1 MTVATPSR
9 ESMVPE
15 RQRFDVA
22 RIREDFPI
30 LRQRIR
36 GKPLVYLDNAATTQ
50 KPRSVIDAIVRF
62 YTQDCSNIHR
72 GVHLLSE
79 RATRAYEDARIT
91 VQRFLNARES
101 REIIFVRGTTRGST
115 WWRRATGTRISAPAT
130 RS

>member
-1 MTVATPSR
+1 MGGSGMTVASPPR
-9 ESMVPE
+9 ETMVSE
-15 RQRFDVA
+15 RHRFDVA

-62 YTQDCSNIHR
+62 YTEDCSNIHR

-79 RATRAYEDARIT
+79 RATRVYEEARLT

-101 REIIFVRGTTRGST
+101 REIVFVRGTTEGINLV
-115 WWRRATGTRISAPAT
+115 A
-130 RS
+130 